1 MNMRNRFTKVNSFLR
16 KKAYMVAAVVVS
28 VASLAPLLSATPV
41 QAAQITNRSMYLSNN
56 RNNGAATAYSIQ
68 FDAPT
73 TTIGSFEVAFC
84 DTPLPGTVCNSPA
97 GFALTSVAFA
107 GTGGLK
113 TGVPLAN
120 ISDGTSGTNV
130 TGFALGTA
138 GNAPACGV
146 ATTTGTVLSTNTIPA
161 SGNSACGIRIAHS
174 SAAQSFATANR
185 NVWMQF
191 TAVTNPTASGT
202 FFARIATYGTNTYT
216 TPLDTGSVAQSVRAQ
231 TNVTFRVQEILQVCA
246 GGTPA
251 ISTATAIGTGNT
263 CDATGITGYTTV
275 VDLGVADPTSVSVTP
290 VATGGATQGNAQN
303 GFVMVRTNAAN
314 GASYQYRAVQDTSG
328 TTNGELKVPGATCN
342 ANPSTSSSDPC
353 INSVPVTQAG
363 TSDIVAGTEEFG
375 MSAFGVNRTSG
386 ASTAVT
392 VDTNYDGT
400 GTTGATCTPATGVNC
415 WTWRPDGTA
424 ATIAAST
431 APIDDEAVLL
441 KFAAASSLTT
451 PTGAYQVNVDFFA
464 VPTY

>member
-1 MNMRNRFTKVNSFLR
+1 
-16 KKAYMVAAVVVS
+16 
-28 VASLAPLLSATPV
+28 
-41 QAAQITNRSMYLSNN
+41 MYLSNN
-56 RNNGAATAYSIQ
+56 RNNGAATAYSLQ
-68 FDAPT
+68 FDVPT
-73 TTIGSFEVAFC
+73 TSIGSFEIAFC
-84 DTPLPGTVCNSPA
+84 DSPLPGTTCNSPA
-97 GFALTSVAFA
+97 GFALTGVAFA

-130 TGFALGTA
+130 TGFALGTDA
-138 GNAPACGV
+138 TCVLNVSGTCGAPKCGI
-146 ATTTGTVLSTNTIPA
+146 TTTSFAPLSTNTIPA

-202 FFARIATYGTNTYT
+202 FFARIATYGSNTYT
-216 TPLDTGSVAQSVRAQ
+216 TPQDTGSVAQSVRAA
-231 TNVTFRVQEILQVCA
+231 TNVAFRVQEILQVCA

-251 ISTATAIGTGNT
+251 TATGTAIGTGNT
-263 CDATGITGYTTV
+263 CDSTGITGYTTV
-275 VDLGVADPTSVSVTP
+275 VDMGVADPTAVSVTP
-290 VATGGATQGNAQN
+290 VASGGATQGNAQN
-303 GFVMVRTNAAN
+303 GFMMVRTNAAN

-328 TTNGELKVPGATCN
+328 TANGELKVPGATCN

-392 VDTNYDGT
+392 VDANYDGT